1 MNYGIEGTTFDYVGD
16 KPVIKN
22 DIASGSFTSARA
34 AGLICTLTPINFL
47 GDAYE
52 QLLLAGNS
60 KDNLDS
66 ATKMFYNALYL
77 NEPYF
82 YDVVPSFNTEE
93 YQEYGSTLTEKLS
106 TAFAKCVSG
115 QLNVDDFWTT
125 YESIKGEGWQEVI
138 DAQSAAYSLSLIH
151 ICSSTVAQ

>member
-1 MNYGIEGTTFDYVGD
+1 MQLSLIH
-16 KPVIKN
+16 I
-22 DIASGSFTSARA
+22 
-34 AGLICTLTPINFL
+34 LICTLTPINFL

-138 DAQSAAYSLSLIH
+138 DAQSAAYSSLKK
-151 ICSSTVAQ
+151 